1 MKHTIRLFLV
11 LAALIAGS
19 AGTVQAGTSDLAIVN
34 QVAAADAT
42 IKTYVSDAVPTAPPL
57 GTAATTIEL
66 GKYLVIEVTPADG
79 KWTYSDLFK
88 IEKGV
93 GIGGAESRPRR
104 ANGDMNLGESPTA
117 LTTNKADGS
126 GIYYYKIPTS
136 WTDATAV
143 FIHGSV
149 IDKID
154 LSTATASTDGKTFTT
169 ADRTDGWKAT
179 IELDEV
185 NFDYNSS
192 TAQGPT
198 ISSISV
204 TNGTKTMSTI
214 ADHVSISGN
223 SQTNASDSYNATLT
237 AVATGCLTGSV
248 TVPFKIAKA
257 STEITLN
264 TPPGGGAVG
273 QMYIDDTYTILNSFT
288 PAEAGS
294 LTYTLDKES
303 VVTVDASGEVT
314 AVGEGEVTITVSFA
328 GNDNYAAATSKTM
341 KIKVSKVPT
350 EITFDPPYPNT
361 EREGQLNVLDEY
373 GGATLTPA
381 EAGSLTYTYT
391 PDDGSVVTID
401 NGKIK
406 AVGAGTATITASFAG
421 NNKYAAAVSKT
432 ITVNVSLYD
441 ASLAFGNVTKT
452 FGDADFT
459 PSPSTKTSDGAI
471 TFTSGNTNVITV
483 GSDGKTLNIVAAS
496 ATPVTI
502 TASQAASNSY
512 NATTAEFTV
521 TVNPKT
527 VTVSGITASGKDYDG
542 NTTATL
548 VTTAATFTGIV
559 TGDNLTITATGTFA
573 DKNAGKGKTVTLS
586 GLTLGGTHAGNY
598 TLATSGNQATTT
610 ADINE
615 KTVELEWTNATPY
628 PFNGNAQA
636 PTATVKTASLVS
648 GDACT
653 VSNYSL
659 AATSGS
665 LTDGKA
671 VNAGSYTITA
681 TTLSN
686 SNYKL
691 PTDGSAVMQSFSIVA
706 TTDATA
712 VITANNRNY
721 DGTTQ
726 ALVTIGTV
734 TYGKT
739 GTAADVVFYE
749 NATSTTPLTGIP
761 EKKDADEYVV
771 YYEITPDDNHTK
783 AARANMT
790 VTISKLT
797 VKVKAQDAE
806 REEGAANPTFTVEY
820 SGFLKGENESVLTT
834 VPSCTTTATATSPAG
849 SYPITPAGAVATN
862 YDFTYTDGAL
872 TVYKGISMAKDWT
885 TWYGNEDLTVS
896 TDDMNTYVVT
906 SVTASAIAV
915 KSTNGQIYKN
925 TPMLLNRKTSTTT
938 SMKGLAPTTAL
949 TPPTGLSN
957 QYIGGVDDLSTYA
970 SKEVYV
976 LAGSEFVKVDLSG
989 TGAKAFSPNKCFLVI
1004 DNAAGSRLRIVQES
1018 ETADLGASLND
1029 KGEMIIDKWYT
1040 LDGRKL
1046 DKMPTKKGLY
1056 IYNGKKIAI
1065 KQ

>member
-19 AGTVQAGTSDLAIVN
+19 AGTVQAGTIDLDIVN
-34 QVAAADAT
+34 QVAPTDAT
-42 IKTYVSDAVPTAPPL
+42 IKTYVSDEVPTETSL
-57 GTAATTIEL
+57 GTEATTIEL
-66 GKYLVIEVTPADG
+66 DKYLVIQVTPASN

-104 ANGDMNLGESPTA
+104 ANGDMNLGVSPTA

-126 GIYYYKIPTS
+126 GIYYYQIPTS

-179 IELDEV
+179 ITLDEV
-185 NFDYNSS
+185 NFTYNKS
-192 TAQGPT
+192 AQGPT

-214 ADHVSISGN
+214 ADHVSISDN
-223 SQTNASDSYNATLT
+223 SQTYASDSYNATLT

-264 TPPGGGAVG
+264 TPPGGGEVG

-294 LTYTLDKES
+294 LTYTLSKES

-314 AVGEGEVTITVSFA
+314 AVGEGEVTITVSFT

-483 GSDGKTLNIVAAS
+483 SSDGKLSIVAAS

-521 TVNPKT
+521 TVNP
-527 VTVSGITASGKDYDG
+527 
-542 NTTATL
+542 
-548 VTTAATFTGIV
+548 
-559 TGDNLTITATGTFA
+559 
-573 DKNAGKGKTVTLS
+573 
-586 GLTLGGTHAGNY
+586 
-598 TLATSGNQATTT
+598 
-610 ADINE
+610 
-615 KTVELEWTNATPY
+615 
-628 PFNGNAQA
+628 
-636 PTATVKTASLVS
+636 
-648 GDACT
+648 
-653 VSNYSL
+653 
-659 AATSGS
+659 
-665 LTDGKA
+665 
-671 VNAGSYTITA
+671 
-681 TTLSN
+681 N
-686 SNYKL
+686 SSPL
-691 PTDGSAVMQSFSIVA
+691 P
-706 TTDATA
+706 
-712 VITANNRNY
+712 
-721 DGTTQ
+721 
-726 ALVTIGTV
+726 
-734 TYGKT
+734 
-739 GTAADVVFYE
+739 
-749 NATSTTPLTGIP
+749 PP
-761 EKKDADEYVV
+761 
-771 YYEITPDDNHTK
+771 
-783 AARANMT
+783 
-790 VTISKLT
+790 
-797 VKVKAQDAE
+797 
-806 REEGAANPTFTVEY
+806 
-820 SGFLKGENESVLTT
+820 
-834 VPSCTTTATATSPAG
+834 SPA
-849 SYPITPAGAVATN
+849 
-862 YDFTYTDGAL
+862 
-872 TVYKGISMAKDWT
+872 
-885 TWYGNEDLTVS
+885 
-896 TDDMNTYVVT
+896 
-906 SVTASAIAV
+906 
-915 KSTNGQIYKN
+915 
-925 TPMLLNRKTSTTT
+925 
-938 SMKGLAPTTAL
+938 
-949 TPPTGLSN
+949 
-957 QYIGGVDDLSTYA
+957 
-970 SKEVYV
+970 
-976 LAGSEFVKVDLSG
+976 
-989 TGAKAFSPNKCFLVI
+989 
-1004 DNAAGSRLRIVQES
+1004 
-1018 ETADLGASLND
+1018 
-1029 KGEMIIDKWYT
+1029 
-1040 LDGRKL
+1040 
-1046 DKMPTKKGLY
+1046 
-1056 IYNGKKIAI
+1056 
-1065 KQ
+1065 